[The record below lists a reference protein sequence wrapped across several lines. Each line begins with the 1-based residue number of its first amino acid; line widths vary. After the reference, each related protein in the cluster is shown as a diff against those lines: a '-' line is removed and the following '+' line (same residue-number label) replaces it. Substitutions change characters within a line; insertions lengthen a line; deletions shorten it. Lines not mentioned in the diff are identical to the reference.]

1 MNVKEPKTMLD
12 CISLESCELFADMPI
27 SIQMELIDSAT
38 PRSYARRERIF
49 FTGDRI
55 KKVLMLVE
63 GCVKLTQNTE
73 RGNEIILRLHRPGE
87 VLGAPDWEP
96 GEFHSYT
103 AQAVQ
108 ACEVL
113 VWDARTMQAAKARF
127 PQLQRNAGKLI
138 ARALNNLQR
147 RFCVLATGE
156 VTSRLAQGVVHLVEE
171 IGQHDNSNVEICLS
185 QEELGQLT
193 AVSPWEVCRQLS
205 KWEREGLVRL
215 RREVIEVQNV
225 PGLLSLCKAN

>member
-1 MNVKEPKTMLD
+1 MLD

-38 PRSYARRERIF
+38 TRSYARRERIF
-49 FTGDRI
+49 FAGDRI
-55 KKVLMLVE
+55 KKVLTLVE

-73 RGNEIILRLHRPGE
+73 WGNEIILRLHRPGE

-108 ACEVL
+108 ACKVL
-113 VWDARTMQAAKARF
+113 IWDAKTMKAAKERF
-127 PQLQRNAGKLI
+127 PQLQRNASKLI
-138 ARALNNLQR
+138 VRALNNMQR

-156 VTSRLAQGVVHLVEE
+156 VTSRLAHGVAHLVEE
-171 IGQHDNSNVEICLS
+171 MGQNANSNVEICLS

-193 AVSPWEVCRQLS
+193 AVSPWEVCRQLCR
-205 KWEREGLVRL
+205 WEREGLVRL
-215 RREVIEVQNV
+215 RREVIEVQDV
-225 PGLLSLCKAN
+225 PGLLSFCKVDRCSRSHVL